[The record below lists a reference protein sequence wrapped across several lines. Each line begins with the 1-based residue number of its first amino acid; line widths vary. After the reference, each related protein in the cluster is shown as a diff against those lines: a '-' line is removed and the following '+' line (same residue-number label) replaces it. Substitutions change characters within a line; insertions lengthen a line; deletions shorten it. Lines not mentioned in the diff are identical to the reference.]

1 MRSRHRQPG
10 LTAAAAAVCALGLA
24 GCATGGTAGVEPSP
38 PAAEV
43 AGAALETLLLED
55 PDIARIVDAPMI
67 LTVDTYAVMPDP
79 AGRSYSDAFCGG
91 AISSA
96 STTLYQPAT
105 VTDVRGRR
113 LADGGSDI
121 PGTVVSRS
129 VDQSVVVF
137 PDAAAAREFVAA
149 ARTGWAACAGVSVET
164 RDDAGRARWHLEQA
178 RYEGGVL
185 SLSGTHPSGWVTE
198 HAISAQGQI
207 VIDVAVSSSDAVTD
221 RAATIVRTIADRL
234 SQ

>member
-1 MRSRHRQPG
+1 MRSSHRQPG
-10 LTAAAAAVCALGLA
+10 VTAAVAVVCALGIA
-24 GCATGGTAGVEPSP
+24 GCAPGGTADVEPSA

-43 AGAALETLLLED
+43 AGAALETLLLDD
-55 PDIARIVDAPMI
+55 PDIARIVDAPTM

-113 LADGGSDI
+113 LADGGSDS

-129 VDQSVVVF
+129 VDQSVVAF
-137 PDAAAAREFVAA
+137 PDAPAAREFVAA
-149 ARTGWAACAGVSVET
+149 ARTGWAACAGTSVET
-164 RDDAGRARWHLEQA
+164 SDHAGRARWHLEQA

-185 SLSGTHPSGWVTE
+185 SLAATHPSGWETE
-198 HAISAQGQI
+198 HAISAQGEI

-221 RAATIVRTIADRL
+221 RAARIVRTIADRL

>member
-1 MRSRHRQPG
+1 M
-10 LTAAAAAVCALGLA
+10 TAAVAVVCALKIA
-24 GCATGGTAGVEPSP
+24 GCAPGGTADVEPSA

-43 AGAALETLLLED
+43 AGAALETLLLDD
-55 PDIARIVDAPMI
+55 PDIARIVDAPTM

-113 LADGGSDI
+113 LADGGSDS

-129 VDQSVVVF
+129 VDQSVVAF
-137 PDAAAAREFVAA
+137 PDAPAAREFVAA
-149 ARTGWAACAGVSVET
+149 ARTGGGRPAPAPAWRTS
-164 RDDAGRARWHLEQA
+164 DHAGRARWHLEQA

-185 SLSGTHPSGWVTE
+185 SLAATHPSGWETE
-198 HAISAQGQI
+198 HAISAQGEI
-207 VIDVAVSSSDAVTD
+207 VIGIPSPSPVPTPSQTGPQGSCA
-221 RAATIVRTIADRL
+221 RYRRPPLPVRD
-234 SQ
+234 